1 MEPEAYC
8 FHQSFEPTGAFDFRT
23 DRHYLLYARKG
34 TLRLEAGG
42 RRWTLPPARA
52 ALIAAGHP
60 IRITIVSRVT
70 SASILFSQNFAEPP
84 PNPLSVFEISPL
96 TRELINECAQWD
108 QDSGPLS
115 PYAATLFTALAAA
128 SWRQSESPSPC
139 VLPTA
144 RSEALARAMALTEE
158 LCPGAPVF
166 EDIAKR
172 TGQSPRALARR
183 FSTEIGMTWGEVLR
197 RIRMIRAVEALAG
210 GDAPITEI
218 AFSVGYNSLSAFN
231 AAFRDMTGRS
241 PGTFRATL
249 RG

>member
-8 FHQSFEPTGAFDFRT
+8 FHQSFEPTGPFDFRT
-23 DRHYLLYARKG
+23 DRHYLLYAREG
-34 TLRLEAGG
+34 TMRLEADG

-60 IRITIVSRVT
+60 ISVTILSRIT
-70 SASILFSQNFAEPP
+70 SASILFAQSFTDPP

-96 TRELINECAQWD
+96 NRELINECRQWD
-108 QDSGPLS
+108 QHAGPLS
-115 PYAATLFTALAAA
+115 PYAETLFRALAAA
-128 SWRQSESPSPC
+128 SWQQSKNPSPC

-144 RSEALARAMALTEE
+144 RSEALARALALTEE
-158 LCPGAPVF
+158 LSSGAPVF
-166 EDIAKR
+166 EDIARR

-183 FSTEIGMTWGEVLR
+183 FSAETGMTWGEALR

-210 GDAPITEI
+210 SEAPITEI

-231 AAFRDMTGRS
+231 AAFRELTGKS
-241 PGTFRATL
+241 PGAFRATL
-249 RG
+249 RR